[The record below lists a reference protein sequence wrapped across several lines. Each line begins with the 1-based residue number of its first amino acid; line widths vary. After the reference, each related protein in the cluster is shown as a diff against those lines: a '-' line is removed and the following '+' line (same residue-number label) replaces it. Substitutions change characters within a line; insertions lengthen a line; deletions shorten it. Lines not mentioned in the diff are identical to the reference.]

1 MFAPS
6 PGRSQFIELASVTNG
21 PVALFDT
28 LRPTNVWKIDGVGNF
43 AFPQGTVITQ
53 GSSIIVCATN
63 PADFRAQYGLSNSV
77 PVFGPWTGA
86 LDKDG
91 ETLKLLRPG
100 NPELEGTVPYY
111 RVDHVTYG
119 TNAPWPQCSMGVSLR
134 KVPLAA
140 YGNDPVYWQTNQLNG
155 DPGVTSSNRPSIW
168 SPQPD
173 VQFPVNVPWTIPL
186 SAYDPDFP
194 WQTLSFQAS
203 GLPAGFALATTPLRV
218 TGSGVST
225 GDYQVTVTV
234 ADDQSPPLS
243 ANLQFTMHLIDP
255 LSLSAQLQPGAVQ
268 LSFKTIIGE
277 TYQVWFCTDLS
288 VGNWQLLQEFANV
301 SNNSIMLSD
310 PQVASAP
317 EKFYRLIWVR

>member
-1 MFAPS
+1 
-6 PGRSQFIELASVTNG
+6 
-21 PVALFDT
+21 
-28 LRPTNVWKIDGVGNF
+28 
-43 AFPQGTVITQ
+43 
-53 GSSIIVCATN
+53 
-63 PADFRAQYGLSNSV
+63 
-77 PVFGPWTGA
+77 
-86 LDKDG
+86 
-91 ETLKLLRPG
+91 
-100 NPELEGTVPYY
+100 
-111 RVDHVTYG
+111 
-119 TNAPWPQCSMGVSLR
+119 MGVSLR

-155 DPGVTSSNRPSIW
+155 DPGVNSSNRPPIW

-203 GLPAGFALATTPLRV
+203 GLPAGFALATNSLRI